1 MNDPQAEGHMASYIR
16 RRNFLATLLGG
27 AAAWSLAARTQQPA
41 MPLVRVS
48 RSWIVR
54 VCRESHRRVAPGPQ
68 ANRIYRRHH
77 GIEYRWAA
85 TIGCMRW
92 PTIKGRLVHGDDA
105 GPRVDIIGRFQ
116 PLAQLVA
123 HRAQRSGRRLPSF

>member
-1 MNDPQAEGHMASYIR
+1 MNAPQSEGHMASYLGR
-16 RRNFLATLLGG
+16 RKFLATLGG
-27 AAAWSLAARTQQPA
+27 AAAWPLAARTQQPA

-77 GIEYRWAA
+77 GIEYRWPA

-92 PTIKGRLVHGDDA
+92 PTIKGRLVHGQRRSA
-105 GPRVDIIGRFQ
+105 TMLVPVLTL
-116 PLAQLVA
+116 LAA
-123 HRAQRSGRRLPSF
+123 S